1 MSDPS
6 SQSAAG
12 GAASNPSRSSRHSA
26 GDAAAASASTS
37 NGSQVRGG
45 ALSGSSRSKVPS
57 PTGHV
62 TSHVPAP
69 QLGSAATA
77 SSTSSTARPP
87 PLDTGSTSGL
97 PAPLGIQHIGG
108 VHVLDGKED
117 GHKPNTQDILE
128 TKQLNQKRREM
139 LQTEVV
145 HQYAIA
151 QQQVPQARVLIDTVC
166 STCALT
172 LV

>member
-1 MSDPS
+1 
-6 SQSAAG
+6 
-12 GAASNPSRSSRHSA
+12 
-26 GDAAAASASTS
+26 
-37 NGSQVRGG
+37 
-45 ALSGSSRSKVPS
+45 
-57 PTGHV
+57 
-62 TSHVPAP
+62 
-69 QLGSAATA
+69 
-77 SSTSSTARPP
+77 
-87 PLDTGSTSGL
+87 
-97 PAPLGIQHIGG
+97 
-108 VHVLDGKED
+108 VLDGKED